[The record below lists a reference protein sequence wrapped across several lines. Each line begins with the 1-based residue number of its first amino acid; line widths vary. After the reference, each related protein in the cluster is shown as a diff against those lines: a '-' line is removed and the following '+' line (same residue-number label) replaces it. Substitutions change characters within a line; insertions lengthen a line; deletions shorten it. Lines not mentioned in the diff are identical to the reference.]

1 MSTAV
6 HDIFAAVMAS
16 FAGSASTLA
25 ALCLTLAVAPACAPV
40 VRSAVSG
47 LDADSTSVAADDET
61 AYLCPM
67 HPDVTSSAPGLCP
80 RCSMQLVLG
89 TPFDMRDYQV
99 EFRTEPPLVTPGE
112 PVRLFFRVL
121 HPDTGATVT
130 NFERVHD
137 KPYHLFVISMD
148 MEFFEH
154 IHPEQGEDG
163 SWWIDVTLP
172 RAGHYKVLSDF
183 APQGASSQ
191 FIARPLVTAGYEG
204 DLVADGA
211 QLTPDASASK
221 TVGDLTA
228 TVRYDPAPMLATV
241 HSHLTFTLTKAGSN
255 APVHDLQAYL
265 GAFGHML
272 IMSEDM
278 IQYVHSHPLENL
290 PVGADPETV
299 RGGPSVI
306 FEALMP
312 RPGRYRAWTQFR
324 HQDRIHTF
332 PFTFEVAGIGA
343 SR

>member
-1 MSTAV
+1 
-6 HDIFAAVMAS
+6 
-16 FAGSASTLA
+16 
-25 ALCLTLAVAPACAPV
+25 
-40 VRSAVSG
+40 
-47 LDADSTSVAADDET
+47 
-61 AYLCPM
+61 
-67 HPDVTSSAPGLCP
+67 
-80 RCSMQLVLG
+80 MQLVLG

-99 EFRTEPPLVTPGE
+99 EFTTEPTLVKPGE
-112 PVRLFFRVL
+112 PVRLMFKVL

-130 NFERVHD
+130 DFELVHD

-163 SWWIDVTLP
+163 SWWIDVTVP
-172 RAGHYKVLSDF
+172 RAGHYMVLSDF
-183 APQGASSQ
+183 APKGTSSQ
-191 FIARPLVTAGYEG
+191 VIARPLVTAGYES
-204 DLVADGA
+204 DLVADA
-211 QLTPDASASK
+211 ARLTPDTSLSK
-221 TVGDLTA
+221 TIGDLTA
-228 TVRYDPAPMLATV
+228 TVRYDPVPMLAAV

-255 APVHDLQAYL
+255 EPVQDLQAYL

-272 IMSEDM
+272 VMSEDM

-290 PVGADPETV
+290 PVGADPETA

-324 HQDRIHTF
+324 YQNTVHTF